1 MTAFSFRRVGA
12 LLLRHLYI
20 MRGSWP
26 RLLEMAYWPA
36 VNMVVWGFTSQF
48 FSSHSQWVAQA
59 GGILIGA
66 VLLWDVMF
74 RGNLGVAL
82 SFMEEM
88 WSRNLGH
95 LSVSPLRPVE
105 LVAGL
110 LAMSLIRTLIGVVPA
125 MLLAVP
131 LYHYSIFDLGL
142 PLLAKFRAQY
152 EPLEPAARREP
163 APAPAPRAPA
173 SSLAQISWTRFR
185 WASHQRVSLVA
196 PAPVRV
202 REKNQSSKAMLRSP
216 PYLVV
221 SRNVAARVSALEY
234 RCQAPAAAAE
244 KSLTAAALARSA
256 YIFTPDMAVSTM
268 FSRSCLRSSMRTLRI
283 CTAS

>member
-1 MTAFSFRRVGA
+1 MSGFSPRRVGA

-48 FSSHSQWVAQA
+48 FSGHSDWVAQA

-110 LAMSLIRTLIGVVPA
+110 LTMSLIRTLIGVLPA
-125 MLLAVP
+125 MVLAMP

-142 PLLAKFRAQY
+142 PLVAFWVNLMVAGWAIGLAVSAMVLRFGLGV
-152 EPLEPAARREP
+152 E
-163 APAPAPRAPA
+163 
-173 SSLAQISWTRFR
+173 SLAWVMVF
-185 WASHQRVSLVA
+185 AVA
-196 PAPVRV
+196 PLAGIYYPIATLPGWLQPVAWALPPAHVFEGMRALM
-202 REKNQSSKAMLRSP
+202 QSGRFDVGHFAWAVGLNGL
-216 PYLVV
+216 YV
-221 SRNVAARVSALEY
+221 S
-234 RCQAPAAAAE
+234 
-244 KSLTAAALARSA
+244 AAALVFLHTHHVARRRGLLLN
-256 YIFTPDMAVSTM
+256 VGE
-268 FSRSCLRSSMRTLRI
+268 
-283 CTAS
+283 